1 MVVRLGVLLALVAAL
16 AACGGGGGSGSG
28 SSVSSVL
35 PTMAPQ
41 ATATMS
47 IAGTMMLS
55 GAALAN
61 AAVAFTCGCSAQ
73 AGQTTTAANG
83 SYTIGAVA
91 TAIPASPNPTYTMVP
106 GRNYMVIGYA
116 SSGTQTWTME
126 FLGNT
131 QATNLNLSS
140 SPNNLAGNSSD
151 TAGTAASL
159 YIFYESQN
167 DSDQSFDLWNFNTID
182 AWAQKLRSG
191 AGLSAHETQLLD
203 DVTSSQSAG
212 QSLYP
217 TIPVWNPQ
225 AGAGTN
231 ATILADLQ
239 AIHSDGSAVDPAL
252 PTPCPAAGACTG
264 APTP

>member
-1 MVVRLGVLLALVAAL
+1 
-16 AACGGGGGSGSG
+16 
-28 SSVSSVL
+28 
-35 PTMAPQ
+35 
-41 ATATMS
+41 MS
-47 IAGTMMLS
+47 IAGTMVLG

-61 AAVAFTCGCSAQ
+61 ATVAFTCGCSAQ
-73 AGQTTTAANG
+73 AGETTTAANG
-83 SYTIGAVA
+83 AYTIGAVA

-106 GRNYMVIGYA
+106 GRNYMVIAYA

-140 SPNNLAGNSSD
+140 SPTNLADNIPD
-151 TAGTAASL
+151 TAATAASL

-167 DSDQSFDLWNFNTID
+167 DSDQSFDLWNFNAIN

-191 AGLSAHETQLLD
+191 ASLSAHETQLLAN
-203 DVTSSQSAG
+203 VTSSQSAG
-212 QSLYP
+212 ESLYP

-225 AGAGTN
+225 SGATAN
-231 ATILADLQ
+231 ASILADLQ
-239 AIHSDGSAVDPAL
+239 AIHSDGTAVDSAL

-264 APTP
+264 GPTP